1 MAQYLRTIEVPVQ
14 HQKQVVRALML
25 KHYKLDIRHAYDSNG
40 ILSIITFHSDMP
52 YLFIPAPVVVER
64 NSSEAEMLQ
73 AIQKQS
79 FMSNAGVI
87 TPTLAQVVSTT
98 VGTYDATATL
108 TDNSGTSAT
117 VAFKVRVVDS
127 IAPVIE
133 GVENETIYYG
143 DIAAWE
149 IPATLE
155 ATDNEDDDITEDI
168 VTTFYQSNGTTT
180 VADLA
185 AFRTYLT
192 NSGEGGIR
200 GHIKFTVADEE
211 GHTAELWITVTAN
224 PRAVITAPAEI
235 DLAFEEIAE
244 WDNDSMS
251 ALNGDLEDETA
262 NVVITYFEAD
272 GSTPITNLADFRT
285 YLNNTGSGEA
295 VGVVKYALTVTD
307 DSVAVAKQTI
317 VTSLAPV
324 TP

>member
-1 MAQYLRTIEVPVQ
+1 MAHYLRTIEIPVQ
-14 HQKQVVRALML
+14 YQKQVVYALML
-25 KHYKLDIRHAYDSNG
+25 KHYKLDIRHAYDNNG

-79 FMSNAGVI
+79 FISNAGVI
-87 TPTLAQVVSTT
+87 TPTFAQVVSTT
-98 VGTYDATATL
+98 VGTYDASATL
-108 TDNSGTSAT
+108 TDNNGTSTT
-117 VAFKVRVVDS
+117 VAFKVRVIDS
-127 IAPVIE
+127 LAPVIE
-133 GVENETIYYG
+133 GVENKVIYYG
-143 DIAAWE
+143 DIATWV
-149 IPATLE
+149 IPATLG

-180 VADLA
+180 IADLA

-192 NSGEGGIR
+192 NSGAGDII

-211 GHTAELWITVTAN
+211 DHTAELWMTVTAK
-224 PRAVITAPAEI
+224 PRAVIMAPAEM

-244 WDNDSMS
+244 WDNNSMS
-251 ALNGDLEDETA
+251 ALNGDLEDETT

-272 GSTPITNLADFRT
+272 GSTPITDLAGFRT
-285 YLNNTGSGEA
+285 YLTNTGSGET
-295 VGVVKYALTVTD
+295 VGVVKYALTVAN
-307 DSVAVAKQTI
+307 DSVAVDKQTI